1 MPRLDRLRRPLVPAL
16 DLLSRVPRNTRD
28 AAPGTSRPTTL
39 PSLEVISD
47 CVVRGTDMGVLDVED
62 ITANYPETLRRWRAA
77 FLDAA
82 GRADQ
87 LGYDRRFRR
96 LWELY
101 FRIARAGSGRG
112 ESKRCKHWLARPGI
126 RGPAPRRRAA
136 ALLAGS

>member
-1 MPRLDRLRRPLVPAL
+1 MRLV
-16 DLLSRVPRNTRD
+16 
-28 AAPGTSRPTTL
+28 
-39 PSLEVISD
+39 
-47 CVVRGTDMGVLDVED
+47 DVED
-62 ITANYPETLRRWRAA
+62 ITANYPETLQRWRAA

-101 FRIARAGSGRG
+101 FSYCEGGFRERRIQTVQTL
-112 ESKRCKHWLARPGI
+112 LARPGV
-126 RGPAPRRRAA
+126 RGPAPRRRPA